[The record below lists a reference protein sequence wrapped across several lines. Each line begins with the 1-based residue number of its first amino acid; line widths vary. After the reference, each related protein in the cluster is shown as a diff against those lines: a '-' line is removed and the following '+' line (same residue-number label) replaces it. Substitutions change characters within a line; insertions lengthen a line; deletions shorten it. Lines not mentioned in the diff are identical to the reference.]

1 MKKENAKKLRVNKMT
16 YLDLKVKEEMEE
28 YCLKTGYGFSEL
40 IEMMW
45 AIHKKKYK

>member
-1 MKKENAKKLRVNKMT
+1 MQNEKSKKLRVNKMT
-16 YLDLKVKEEMEE
+16 YIDIKTRDEMEQ
-28 YCLKTGYGFSEL
+28 YCKDTGYGFSEL